1 MTIKMDADQRREPPS
16 VGDERTLLTGFL
28 DYHRDTLLWK
38 CSGLTDEQ
46 LALRSTEPSSMSLL
60 GVLRHLTEVER
71 SWFAK
76 RIAGEQVTPIFY
88 SKENRDGDWDDLG
101 AHSVDEVVETWQAAC
116 ARSRE
121 ITAARPLDF
130 EGTEGE
136 WTFSL
141 RWLLLHMIE
150 EYARHNGH
158 ADLIRERI
166 DGGAIG
172 E

>member
-1 MTIKMDADQRREPPS
+1 MTITMNADQRHEPPS
-16 VGDERTLLTGFL
+16 IADERTLLDGFL
-28 DYHRDTLLWK
+28 DYHRDTLAWK

-60 GVLRHLTEVER
+60 GLLRHLTEVER
-71 SWFAK
+71 NWFEK
-76 RIAGEQVTPIFY
+76 RIAGGEARPIYFT
-88 SKENRDGDWDDLG
+88 KENPDGDFDDLG
-101 AHSVDEVVETWQAAC
+101 THSAAEVFETWQSAC

-121 ITAARPLDF
+121 IAAARPLDF
-130 EGTEGE
+130 EGSEGD
-136 WTFSL
+136 WKFSL
-141 RWLLLHMIE
+141 RWLMLHMIE

-166 DGGAIG
+166 DGGSIG